1 MRPGVFVKV
10 AATVDEC
17 GTGEARVVPPYYS
30 EHEYGV
36 MLIQYVCVFD
46 EGPALSCDYGVK
58 VNTRQV
64 ALPKNLATYSP
75 EPREHFDGDLKWIKR
90 DALVSIL
97 RDLSGTKIGTSHE
110 MRGVAHF

>member
-1 MRPGVFVKV
+1 LRPGVFVKV

-46 EGPALSCDYGVK
+46 VK

-90 DALVSIL
+90 DALISIL